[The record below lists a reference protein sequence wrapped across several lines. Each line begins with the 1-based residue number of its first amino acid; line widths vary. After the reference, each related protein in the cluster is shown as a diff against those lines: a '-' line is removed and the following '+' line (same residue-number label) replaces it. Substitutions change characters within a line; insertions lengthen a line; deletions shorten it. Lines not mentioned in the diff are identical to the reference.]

1 MNVSVICFTPNGYD
15 RMKELNSIAFEDI
28 SIEMFC
34 KCSRLKEECAD
45 IYVEED
51 LSSWTKKQFEKKNA
65 ILFIGAAGIAVRAIA
80 DSVENKLT
88 DSPVLVMDD
97 RGEYIISLLSGH
109 VGGANELAMTI
120 AGRTGSVPVITTATD
135 INGKFAADVFAK
147 KNGLSIVNKG
157 GIAMVSS
164 KVLAGE
170 KVSICIGEEIPADE
184 EAKAAFAKKH
194 EEDLILLAEK
204 DAGET
209 CDIFIGKKK
218 ETSPKAL
225 LYLEVAKYVL
235 GIGCRKGKREDEIQ
249 TLADRVLSERGISPR
264 EVCAVA
270 SVVGKHEEEGLIAF
284 ARDLQVPFVT
294 YPAADLESLE
304 GDFSESEFVRQTIG
318 TGCVSE
324 RAAMYHCKGEGTLIL
339 KKTAENGVTAA
350 IAEKKWRLKFY
361 E

>member
-1 MNVSVICFTPNGYD
+1 MNLSVICFTANGYD
-15 RMKELNSIAFEDI
+15 RMKELNNIAFEDI
-28 SIEMFC
+28 SVEMFC
-34 KCSRLKEECAD
+34 KCSRLKDECAD

-65 ILFIGAAGIAVRAIA
+65 ILFIGATGIAVRAIA

-109 VGGANELAMTI
+109 VGGANELAVAIGARM
-120 AGRTGSVPVITTATD
+120 GSVPVITTATD
-135 INGKFAADVFAK
+135 INGKFAVDVFAK
-147 KNGLSIVNKG
+147 KNGLSIINKD

-170 KVSICIGEEIPADE
+170 KITMCIGEEILVDE
-184 EAKAAFAKKH
+184 DAKEAFAKKH
-194 EEDLILLAEK
+194 EEDLILTAENE
-204 DAGET
+204 AGEA

-218 ETSPKAL
+218 DTSPRAL
-225 LYLEVAKYVL
+225 LYLEAAKYVL
-235 GIGCRKGKREDEIQ
+235 GIGCRKGKREDEIR
-249 TLADRVLSERGISPR
+249 TLAERVLTEQGISPK

-294 YPAADLESLE
+294 YPAADLESLD

-324 RAAMYHCKGEGTLIL
+324 RAAMYYCKGEGKLIL

-350 IAEKKWRLKFY
+350 IAEKEWRLRFY

>member
-1 MNVSVICFTPNGYD
+1 
-15 RMKELNSIAFEDI
+15 
-28 SIEMFC
+28 
-34 KCSRLKEECAD
+34 
-45 IYVEED
+45 
-51 LSSWTKKQFEKKNA
+51 
-65 ILFIGAAGIAVRAIA
+65 
-80 DSVENKLT
+80 
-88 DSPVLVMDD
+88 
-97 RGEYIISLLSGH
+97 
-109 VGGANELAMTI
+109 
-120 AGRTGSVPVITTATD
+120 
-135 INGKFAADVFAK
+135 
-147 KNGLSIVNKG
+147 
-157 GIAMVSS
+157 MVSS

-294 YPAADLESLE
+294 YPAAELESLE

>member
-1 MNVSVICFTPNGYD
+1 
-15 RMKELNSIAFEDI
+15 MKELNSIAFEDI

-45 IYVEED
+45 FYVEED

-65 ILFIGAAGIAVRAIA
+65 ILFIGATGIAVRAIA

-120 AGRTGSVPVITTATD
+120 GGRTGSVPVITTATD

-147 KNGLSIVNKG
+147 KNSLSIINKG

-170 KVSICIGEEIPADE
+170 KVSICIGEEIPVDE
-184 EAKAAFAKKH
+184 EAKDAFAKKH
-194 EEDLILLAEK
+194 EEDLILLSEK

-209 CDIFIGKKK
+209 CDIFIGKK
-218 ETSPKAL
+218 
-225 LYLEVAKYVL
+225 
-235 GIGCRKGKREDEIQ
+235 
-249 TLADRVLSERGISPR
+249 
-264 EVCAVA
+264 
-270 SVVGKHEEEGLIAF
+270 
-284 ARDLQVPFVT
+284 
-294 YPAADLESLE
+294 
-304 GDFSESEFVRQTIG
+304 
-318 TGCVSE
+318 
-324 RAAMYHCKGEGTLIL
+324 
-339 KKTAENGVTAA
+339 N
-350 IAEKKWRLKFY
+350 
-361 E
+361 

>member
-1 MNVSVICFTPNGYD
+1 MNLSVICFTPNGYD
-15 RMKELNSIAFEDI
+15 RMKELNNIAFEDI
-28 SIEMFC
+28 TIEMFC
-34 KCSRLKEECAD
+34 KCSRLKEECGD

-51 LSSWTKKQFEKKNA
+51 LSSWTQKQFAKKNA
-65 ILFIGAAGIAVRAIA
+65 ILFIGATGIAVRAIA

-120 AGRTGSVPVITTATD
+120 GARMGSVPVITTATD

-147 KNGLSIVNKG
+147 KNSLSIINKG

-170 KVSICIGEEIPADE
+170 KVTLAIGDEIPVDE
-184 EAKAAFAKKH
+184 DAMAAFVEKH
-194 EEDLILLAEK
+194 ADDITVVREK
-204 DAGET
+204 DAGEA

-225 LYLEVAKYVL
+225 LYLGVAKYVL
-235 GIGCRKGKREDEIQ
+235 GIGCRKGKREDEIR
-249 TLADRVLSERGISPR
+249 TLAEKVLAEKGITEK

-284 ARDLQVPFVT
+284 ARDMQVPFVT
-294 YPAADLESLE
+294 YAAEELESLI
-304 GDFSESEFVRQTIG
+304 GDFTESEFVRQTIG

-324 RAAMYHCKGEGTLIL
+324 RAAVYHCKGEGELIL

-350 IAEKKWRLKFY
+350 IAEKKWRLRFY